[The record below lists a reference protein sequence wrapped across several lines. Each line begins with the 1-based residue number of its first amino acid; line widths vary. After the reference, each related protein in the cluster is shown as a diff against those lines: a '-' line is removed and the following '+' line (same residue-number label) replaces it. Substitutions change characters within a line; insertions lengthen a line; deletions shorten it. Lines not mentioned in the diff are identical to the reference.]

1 MSHKDVEQIISRA
14 VVDEQFRE
22 LLFTSPNEALTG
34 HDLTADERQALQG
47 LSREK
52 FDNALGDLQMAAV
65 TGGASTGAIGTGS
78 PTGSPIGKFDW
89 SRIGY
94 NPSNTN

>member
-1 MSHKDVEQIISRA
+1 MSHKDVEQVISRA
-14 VVDEQFRE
+14 VIDEQFRD
-22 LLFTSPNEALTG
+22 LLFASPNEALAG
-34 HDLTADERQALQG
+34 HDLSADERQALQG

-52 FDNALGDLQMAAV
+52 FDNALGDLELLSA
-65 TGGASTGAIGTGS
+65 TGGAATGGAAATTPIGTR
-78 PTGSPIGKFDW
+78 FDW

>member
-22 LLFTSPNEALTG
+22 LLFTSPNEALAG

-52 FDNALGDLQMAAV
+52 FDNALGDLALGSA
-65 TGGASTGAIGTGS
+65 TGGQGTTTNVSTGTLA
-78 PTGSPIGKFDW
+78 GKFDW

-94 NPSNTN
+94 APSNTN

>member
-22 LLFTSPNEALTG
+22 LLFASPNEALAG
-34 HDLTADERQALQG
+34 HDLTADEDQALRG

-52 FDNALGDLQMAAV
+52 FDNALGDLELLSVA
-65 TGGASTGAIGTGS
+65 GGATTATPTATTPIGTR
-78 PTGSPIGKFDW
+78 FDW

-94 NPSNTN
+94 VPSNTN

>member
-1 MSHKDVEQIISRA
+1 MSHQDVEQIICRA

-22 LLFTSPNEALTG
+22 LLFTSPNEAMAG
-34 HDLTADERQALQG
+34 HDVTADERQALQS

-52 FDNALGDLQMAAV
+52 FDDALGDLELVSV
-65 TGGASTGAIGTGS
+65 TGGASTGAPSATPIGTR
-78 PTGSPIGKFDW
+78 FDW

-94 NPSNTN
+94 APSNCN

>member
-14 VVDEQFRE
+14 VIDQQFRE
-22 LLFTSPNEALTG
+22 LLFTSPNEALSG
-34 HDLTADERQALQG
+34 HDLTADERKALQG

-52 FDNALGDLQMAAV
+52 FDNALGDLELRFV
-65 TGGASTGAIGTGS
+65 TGGVSTTGGASTTPIGTR
-78 PTGSPIGKFDW
+78 FDW

-94 NPSNTN
+94 VPSNTN

>member
-1 MSHKDVEQIISRA
+1 MSHKNVEQIISRA

-22 LLFTSPNEALTG
+22 LLFTSPNEALAG

-52 FDNALGDLQMAAV
+52 FDNALGDLALASA
-65 TGGASTGAIGTGS
+65 TGGATTTTPSATPIGTR
-78 PTGSPIGKFDW
+78 FDW

-94 NPSNTN
+94 APSNTN

>member
-14 VVDEQFRE
+14 VVDEQFRD
-22 LLFTSPNEALTG
+22 LLFSSPNEALAG
-34 HDLTADERQALQG
+34 HDLSADERQALQG

-52 FDNALGDLQMAAV
+52 FDNALGDLELLSATGGV
-65 TGGASTGAIGTGS
+65 TTGGATTATPIGTR
-78 PTGSPIGKFDW
+78 FDW

>member
-1 MSHKDVEQIISRA
+1 MSHKDVEQIVSRA

-22 LLFTSPNEALTG
+22 LLFTSPNEALAG

-52 FDNALGDLQMAAV
+52 FDNALGDLELRFA
-65 TGGASTGAIGTGS
+65 TGGASSTATPIGT
-78 PTGSPIGKFDW
+78 KFDW

-94 NPSNTN
+94 APSNTN

>member
-1 MSHKDVEQIISRA
+1 MSHKDVEQIVSRA

-52 FDNALGDLQMAAV
+52 FDNALGDLELRSV
-65 TGGASTGAIGTGS
+65 TGGASATAGTPIGT
-78 PTGSPIGKFDW
+78 KFDW

-94 NPSNTN
+94 APSNTN

>member
-22 LLFTSPNEALTG
+22 LLFSSPGEALIG

-52 FDNALGDLQMAAV
+52 FDNALGDLEMRSV
-65 TGGASTGAIGTGS
+65 TGGASSPTATPIGT
-78 PTGSPIGKFDW
+78 KFDW

-94 NPSNTN
+94 APSNTN

>member
-1 MSHKDVEQIISRA
+1 MSHNNVEQIISRA

-22 LLFTSPNEALTG
+22 LLFTSPNEALAG

-52 FDNALGDLQMAAV
+52 FDNALGDLTLASV
-65 TGGASTGAIGTGS
+65 TGGAGTPTTPSPTPIGT
-78 PTGSPIGKFDW
+78 KFDW

-94 NPSNTN
+94 VPSNTN

>member
-22 LLFTSPNEALTG
+22 LLFTSPNEALSG
-34 HDLTADERQALQG
+34 HDLTADERQALEG

-52 FDNALGDLQMAAV
+52 FDNALGDLEMLSV
-65 TGGASTGAIGTGS
+65 TGGATTGATASTPIGTR
-78 PTGSPIGKFDW
+78 FDW

-94 NPSNTN
+94 APSNTN

>member
-1 MSHKDVEQIISRA
+1 MSHKDVEHIISRA
-14 VVDEQFRE
+14 VVDQQFRE
-22 LLFTSPNEALTG
+22 LLFTSPNQALAG
-34 HDLTADERQALQG
+34 HDLTTDERTALQG

-52 FDNALGDLQMAAV
+52 FDNALGDLELGFV
-65 TGGASTGAIGTGS
+65 TGGASTGAPST
-78 PTGSPIGKFDW
+78 TPIGSRFDW

>member
-1 MSHKDVEQIISRA
+1 
-14 VVDEQFRE
+14 
-22 LLFTSPNEALTG
+22 
-34 HDLTADERQALQG
+34 

-52 FDNALGDLQMAAV
+52 FDNALGDLELRSV
-65 TGGASTGAIGTGS
+65 TGGASATAGTPIGT
-78 PTGSPIGKFDW
+78 KFDW

>member
-22 LLFTSPNEALTG
+22 LLFASPSEALTG
-34 HDLTADERQALQG
+34 HDLTADERQALQN

-52 FDNALGDLQMAAV
+52 FDNALGDLELRSA
-65 TGGASTGAIGTGS
+65 TGGAAGPGANPIGTR
-78 PTGSPIGKFDW
+78 FDW

-94 NPSNTN
+94 VPSNTN

>member
-22 LLFTSPNEALTG
+22 LLFTSP
-34 HDLTADERQALQG
+34 ERGPGGSRSDRRTSAQALQG

-52 FDNALGDLQMAAV
+52 FDNALGDLELRFV
-65 TGGASTGAIGTGS
+65 TGGASTGA
-78 PTGSPIGKFDW
+78 PVHH
-89 SRIGY
+89 
-94 NPSNTN
+94 SNRVEILLEPHRLRPEQHELTS